1 MGKEIAC
8 STLLAMSPDR
18 RRALCLTRTVVV
30 ADGAS
35 LPLHLK
41 AWSMTE
47 DGALRW
53 DIGQCLRHMML
64 YTTDTMGTAT
74 HMRVKDLR
82 KLWIKLLGWVGKNID
97 DGCWHSAQGALIK
110 RRVPSGEVD
119 CSSSM
124 STSLLLLAVLDAA
137 LNRRRKCFRR
147 SIETLMRA
155 FFESVVCPSVATGA
169 VDACSVWHER
179 YMGVCGVLNDH
190 SGACAHIRELFAY
203 KPLGGVGFAKGRV
216 VGW

>member
-1 MGKEIAC
+1 
-8 STLLAMSPDR
+8 MSPDR
-18 RRALCLTRTVVV
+18 RRAFCLTRTVVV

-64 YTTDTMGTAT
+64 YTTGTMRTAT

-82 KLWIKLLGWVGKNID
+82 KLWVKLLGWVGKSID
-97 DGCWHSAQGALIK
+97 DGCWHSAQGAWVK

-124 STSLLLLAVLDAA
+124 STSLLILAVLDAA
-137 LNRRRKCFRR
+137 LNRRRKCLRR

-155 FFESVVCPSVATGA
+155 FCR
-169 VDACSVWHER
+169 ER
-179 YMGVCGVLNDH
+179 RLPQRCDG
-190 SGACAHIRELFAY
+190 RR
-203 KPLGGVGFAKGRV
+203 GRV
-216 VGW
+216 LRVARALHGGLRRPQRSQWRECTYS